1 MDALNEYSYMWESDK
16 DKYVLLNDELGNSI
30 LYLNGKEIMFFLIED
45 DVLVDSIITKMLES
59 GNKVYNSISELQE
72 YVGIKWIMCSHK
84 HIPSM

>member
-72 YVGIKWIMCSHK
+72 YVGIK
-84 HIPSM
+84 